1 MCTIKGGGV
10 VDSLLS
16 FGIGTLL
23 KMIFC
28 IGCVFSMVIDIGEVD
43 DKDSGLSL
51 SEPLEEGDDGKDEED
66 SDWMLSL

>member
-16 FGIGTLL
+16 FGIGTLF

-28 IGCVFSMVIDIGEVD
+28 IGCVFSVGIDIGEVD

-51 SEPLEEGDDGKDEED
+51 SEPLEEGEDGKDEDD